1 MQGWIRLHR
10 KVQSHW
16 LYQEKRKFSKY
27 EAWLDLLMM
36 VNHEDKKTVL
46 GNEIIEVKRGQRITS
61 IRKLCE
67 KWCWSN
73 TKVTQFLNLLQSDGM
88 IVLKSDSKKTL
99 ITITNY
105 HDYQKK
111 EDGKATQN
119 RQDNDVKQMEIHT
132 NKNDKELKND
142 REVKDPSCRKSKTYQ
157 EESVPFQL
165 ALRLLKNIRKNN
177 AGFKEPD
184 LQKWSDDFRLM
195 MERDNRLEEEIAT
208 LIDWCQQ
215 DSFWK
220 ANILSPSKLRK
231 RYDQLVLKIQSSGQ
245 IKKNKSPQQISLER
259 PIHWKEPK
267 PITNDEFKK
276 MKQWEDELPF

>member
-1 MQGWIRLHR
+1 MQGWIKLHR

-16 LYQEKRKFSKY
+16 IYQEKRKFSKY

-36 VNHEDKKTVL
+36 VNHEDNKVVL
-46 GNEIIEVKRGQRITS
+46 GNEIFEVRRGQRITS

-67 KWCWSN
+67 KWSWSN

-88 IVLKSDSKKTL
+88 IELKSDSKKTL
-99 ITITNY
+99 ITIANY
-105 HDYQKK
+105 DDYQSR
-111 EDGKATQN
+111 EDEKAIQN
-119 RQDNDVKQMEIHT
+119 RQDNDVNQMELHT

-142 REVKDPSCRKSKTYQ
+142 KEVKDPSSRKSKPYD
-157 EESVPFQL
+157 EKSIPYQL
-165 ALRLLKNIRKNN
+165 ALRLLNNIRKNN
-177 AGFKEPD
+177 EGFKEPN

-195 MERDNRLEEEIAT
+195 IERDNRLPEEITT

-220 ANILSPSKLRK
+220 AIILSPSKLRK
-231 RYDQLVLKIQSSGQ
+231 QYDQLVLIIQSTRGV
-245 IKKNKSPQQISLER
+245 KMNKRRQHISLNR
-259 PIHWKEPK
+259 PSHWEEPK
-267 PITNDEFKK
+267 SITEDEFQK

>member
-67 KWCWSN
+67 KWGWSN

-105 HDYQKK
+105 HDYQKR

-142 REVKDPSCRKSKTYQ
+142 KEVKDSSCRKSKSYD
-157 EESVPFQL
+157 EKSIPYQL
-165 ALRLLKNIRKNN
+165 ALRLLNSIRENN
-177 AGFKEPD
+177 PGFKEPN

-195 MERDNRLEEEIAT
+195 IERDNRLPEEITT

-220 ANILSPSKLRK
+220 TNILSPSKLRK
-231 RYDQLVLKIQSSGQ
+231 QYDQLVLKIQSVGGV
-245 IKKNKSPQQISLER
+245 KRNKSPQHFSLDR
-259 PIHWKEPK
+259 PSHWKEPK
-267 PITNDEFKK
+267 PITEDEFQE